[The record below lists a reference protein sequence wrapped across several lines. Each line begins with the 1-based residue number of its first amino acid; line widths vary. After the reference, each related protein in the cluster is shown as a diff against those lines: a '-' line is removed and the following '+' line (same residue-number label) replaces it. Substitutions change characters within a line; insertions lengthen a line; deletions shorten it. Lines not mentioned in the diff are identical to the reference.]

1 MVKVQLH
8 GDLGKEFES
17 SWELEVSSA
26 GEALRAI
33 ESQSP
38 NFKEYIINREVNG
51 DQRYYVAVDDQKL
64 LKDEEFFCKFH
75 KNTKKI
81 DVLPI
86 VGGAAVAGMTFLGKL
101 LIAVAVGAATSMIVS
116 KLFEPPDPQEL
127 KDTNSYLF
135 NGAENTESQG
145 IPVPIAYGKLLI
157 GGKVVSAVNQYS
169 DNFSQAGGVRALQP
183 PWIQATMPMSSFG
196 YKLREDHVIE
206 DQAGGNYR
214 LSIGGKTFSELFRKQ
229 RSVNTNSPKE

>member
-38 NFKEYIINREVNG
+38 NFKEYIINREANE
-51 DQRYYVAVDDQKL
+51 DQRYYVAIDQQKL

-81 DVLPI
+81 DILPI
-86 VGGAAVAGMTFLGKL
+86 VGGGAGFSVFLGKL
-101 LIAVAVGAATSMIVS
+101 LIAVAVGAATSLIVS

-135 NGAENTESQG
+135 NGAENNDE
-145 IPVPIAYGKLLI
+145 
-157 GGKVVSAVNQYS
+157 
-169 DNFSQAGGVRALQP
+169 
-183 PWIQATMPMSSFG
+183 
-196 YKLREDHVIE
+196 
-206 DQAGGNYR
+206 
-214 LSIGGKTFSELFRKQ
+214 
-229 RSVNTNSPKE
+229 

>member
-38 NFKEYIINREVNG
+38 NFKEYIINREANEG
-51 DQRYYVAVDDQKL
+51 QRYYVAIDQQKL

-81 DVLPI
+81 DILPV
-86 VGGAAVAGMTFLGKL
+86 VGGGGPGALVFLGKM
-101 LIAVAVGAATSMIVS
+101 LIAVAVGAATSLIVN

-169 DNFSQAGGVRALQP
+169 DNFTEGFSIRQLQP
-183 PWIQATMPMSSFG
+183 PWIQATMPVSSFG
-196 YKLREDHVIE
+196 YKMRDNQNMLGSV
-206 DQAGGNYR
+206 
-214 LSIGGKTFSELFRKQ
+214 GGKTFNEVFRKQ

>member
-1 MVKVQLH
+1 MVKVELH

-26 GEALRAI
+26 GEALKAI
-33 ESQSP
+33 ESQCP
-38 NFKEYIINREVNG
+38 NFKQYIINREANEG
-51 DQRYYVAVDDQKL
+51 QRYYVAVDQQKL
-64 LKDEEFFCKFH
+64 LKDGEFFCKFH

-81 DVLPI
+81 DILPI
-86 VGGAAVAGMTFLGKL
+86 VGGGGPALPFLGKL

-127 KDTNSYLF
+127 KDTSSYLF

-157 GGKVVSAVNQYS
+157 GGKVVSAVSQYS
-169 DNFSQAGGVRALQP
+169 DNDPNRGDGGSQFQP
-183 PWIQATMPMSSFG
+183 PWIEATMPVTSFG
-196 YKLREDHVIE
+196 YKRS
-206 DQAGGNYR
+206 DQMGSFSA
-214 LSIGGKTFSELFRKQ
+214 IGGKTFNELFRKQ